1 MSCYVLRVTRPT
13 QNRFQGHAPKH
24 TLLSARQRGKIE
36 QHTLDDA
43 HVQTGEGIFEMHERE
58 LTNKREEL
66 QRIIDD
72 KQKAAQA
79 KLSSRREGVHAK

>member
-1 MSCYVLRVTRPT
+1 
-13 QNRFQGHAPKH
+13 
-24 TLLSARQRGKIE
+24 
-36 QHTLDDA
+36 
-43 HVQTGEGIFEMHERE
+43 MHERE